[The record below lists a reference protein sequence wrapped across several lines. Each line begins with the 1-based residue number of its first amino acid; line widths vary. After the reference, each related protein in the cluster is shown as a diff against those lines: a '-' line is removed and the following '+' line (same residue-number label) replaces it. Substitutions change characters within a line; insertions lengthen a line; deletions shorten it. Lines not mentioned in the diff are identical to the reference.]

1 MATAYKRPPFATN
14 NMTDGI
20 FCAVGLFFLQ

>member
-1 MATAYKRPPFATN
+1 MPVAYKKSPCATN
-14 NMTDGI
+14 DMTDGI